1 MCSSHSLFLAVA
13 AASVMTAGAS
23 HAVSAGE
30 MVRAYVLVDAKPGQ
44 KQAALQ
50 SLDGLGN
57 CLSLTHS
64 FMGDEIVAH
73 LHCDGRQYL
82 NKAIADNV
90 TMSPAV
96 ERVTVLSVINE
107 D

>member
-1 MCSSHSLFLAVA
+1 
-13 AASVMTAGAS
+13 
-23 HAVSAGE
+23 
-30 MVRAYVLVDAKPGQ
+30 
-44 KQAALQ
+44 
-50 SLDGLGN
+50 
-57 CLSLTHS
+57 
-64 FMGDEIVAH
+64 MGDEIVAH